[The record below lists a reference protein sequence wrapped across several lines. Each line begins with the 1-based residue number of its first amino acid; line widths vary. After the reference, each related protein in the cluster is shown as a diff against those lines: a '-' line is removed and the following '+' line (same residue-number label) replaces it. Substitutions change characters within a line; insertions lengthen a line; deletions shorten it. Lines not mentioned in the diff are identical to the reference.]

1 MYILCMSAVEVSVTD
16 ARAGL
21 ADIVNRAAYAHESAY
36 LTKQGKRVAAVV
48 PADALEL
55 LDRVEDLVLSLEAH
69 ARLDDAGLLG
79 AGDADLV
86 AASRP
91 LADVLAELS
100 AD

>member
-1 MYILCMSAVEVSVTD
+1 MRPVEVSVTD

-21 ADIVNRAAYAHESAY
+21 AEIVNRAAYGHESAY

-79 AGDADLV
+79 VGDAELV

>member
-1 MYILCMSAVEVSVTD
+1 MSVTA

-21 ADIVNRAAYAHESAY
+21 AEIVNRAVYAHESAY

-48 PADALEL
+48 PADAVEL
-55 LDRVEDLVLSLEAH
+55 LDRVEDLVLALEAS

-79 AGDADLV
+79 AADADLI

-91 LADVLAELS
+91 LADVLTDLS
-100 AD
+100 TD

>member
-1 MYILCMSAVEVSVTD
+1 MSAVEVSVTA

-21 ADIVNRAAYAHESAY
+21 AEIVNRAAYAHESAY

-55 LDRVEDLVLSLEAH
+55 LDRVEDLILSLEAH
-69 ARLDDAGLLG
+69 ARLHDANLL
-79 AGDADLV
+79 AATTPDLI

-91 LADVLAELS
+91 LADVLTDLNLG
-100 AD
+100 

>member
-1 MYILCMSAVEVSVTD
+1 MTD

-21 ADIVNRAAYAHESAY
+21 ADIVNRAAYAKESAY

-55 LDRVEDLVLSLEAH
+55 LDRVEDLMLSLEAH
-69 ARLDDAGLLG
+69 ARLDDGGLLD
-79 AGDADLV
+79 AGDAELV

-91 LADVLAELS
+91 LDDVMAGLRS
-100 AD
+100 D